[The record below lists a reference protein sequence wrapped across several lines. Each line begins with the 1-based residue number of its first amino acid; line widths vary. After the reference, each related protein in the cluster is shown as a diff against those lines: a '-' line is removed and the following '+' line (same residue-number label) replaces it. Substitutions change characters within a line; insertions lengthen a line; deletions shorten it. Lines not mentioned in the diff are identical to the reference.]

1 VRRGGGAQAIDRL
14 ERDVDRGVRADAEGA
29 EPRSLPVAVP
39 VGLVMSLAVTWGSTH
54 AAFTASNQS
63 ELTGDSVSEQM
74 IETIQDRFHG
84 QRVQAH
90 IPYIG
95 TYLGQ
100 GTITN
105 SFVCPHRRNLIFEV
119 EGLEYLP
126 HIGDLSDCRKLYVDV
141 PPDERPPG
149 PKRYRIVYRLV
160 RESCEPSHVEII
172 AVGVRADE
180 EAYRRA
186 LVRLGRPPGRRIL

>member
-1 VRRGGGAQAIDRL
+1 VDLTWRRGAQDDVRRIDDAAVREEVALAILDI
-14 ERDVDRGVRADAEGA
+14 ADDPSIGE
-29 EPRSLPVAVP
+29 
-39 VGLVMSLAVTWGSTH
+39 
-54 AAFTASNQS
+54 
-63 ELTGDSVSEQM
+63 EL
-74 IETIQDRFHG
+74 R
-84 QRVQAH
+84 
-90 IPYIG
+90 
-95 TYLGQ
+95 YLHW
-100 GTITN
+100 
-105 SFVCPHRRNLIFEV
+105 V
-119 EGLEYLP
+119 
-126 HIGDLSDCRKLYVDV
+126 GDLSDCRKLYVDV